1 MNMVDNEVT
10 INNWRPDLVIQE
22 FLYSRDFLLVS
33 LPGLSSGD
41 NTQGYSQ
48 VECKPKL
55 FSRDSMSLLCNSDW
69 EDDVEARAEIISPH
83 SCCEFIALLHSALI
97 ASVLNLIPVDIHTK
111 SILTGVYFCTDLYEK

>member
-55 FSRDSMSLLCNSDW
+55 FSKTAW
-69 EDDVEARAEIISPH
+69 AYYAI
-83 SCCEFIALLHSALI
+83 LI
-97 ASVLNLIPVDIHTK
+97 
-111 SILTGVYFCTDLYEK
+111 EKMMWRQEQR